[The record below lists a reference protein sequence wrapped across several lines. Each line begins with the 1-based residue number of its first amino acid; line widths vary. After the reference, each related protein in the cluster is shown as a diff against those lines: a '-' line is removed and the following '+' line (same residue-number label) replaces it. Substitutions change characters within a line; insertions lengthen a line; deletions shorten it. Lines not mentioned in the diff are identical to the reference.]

1 MSKGLYLKSPYV
13 TRSDWNDE
21 LAADLAYGCVFCK
34 TGLESIVAHTLNQ
47 KYEALKALA
56 VSQLKHKSTNGI
68 KTVHEQILLP
78 GYVLFRAYEENLP
91 IFDFQSVQGVIQVMR
106 NTSGDWRL
114 DHNDRG
120 FADWVFFH
128 GGLIGMSTVYDVGD
142 RVRIYSGPLK
152 DYEGRII
159 KIDRRNRNGLVE
171 IQFGRKIWRIWLAF
185 EMLDICQVS

>member
-21 LAADLAYGCVFCK
+21 LAADLEYGCVFCK

-78 GYVLFRAYEENLP
+78 GYILFRAYEENLP
-91 IFDFQSVQGVIQVMR
+91 IFDFQNVQGVIRVMR

-114 DHNDRG
+114 DHNDRA
-120 FADWVFFH
+120 FADWVFCQ

-152 DYEGRII
+152 DYEGSII

-171 IQFGRKIWRIWLAF
+171 IQFGRKILRIWLAF